1 MIDDLDLLAM
11 AGPED
16 QAAFKRDVRRIK
28 KENTEMFQEFAGYL
42 VNHDFEGDSIKSCVA
57 NMDVYLN
64 HFLVYFD
71 PADATEVQDGL
82 TLVDEFFE
90 EWLPE
95 QNDNITTTVAD
106 FLESIGLFYKWLSE
120 ETGVI
125 DESDFEAFVEFIN
138 YRKDSWL

>member
-1 MIDDLDLLAM
+1 MIDDLDLIAM
-11 AGPED
+11 DGPED
-16 QAAFKRDVRRIK
+16 LAAFKRDVKRIK
-28 KENTEMFQEFAGYL
+28 KENLEMFQEFAGYL
-42 VNHDFEGDSIKSCVA
+42 VNHDFEGDLIKSHVA

-64 HFLVYFD
+64 QFLVYFD
-71 PADATEVQDGL
+71 PGDATEVQDGL

-95 QNDNITTTVAD
+95 QNDEITTTTAD

-125 DESDFEAFVEFIN
+125 DESDFEEFVEFIN